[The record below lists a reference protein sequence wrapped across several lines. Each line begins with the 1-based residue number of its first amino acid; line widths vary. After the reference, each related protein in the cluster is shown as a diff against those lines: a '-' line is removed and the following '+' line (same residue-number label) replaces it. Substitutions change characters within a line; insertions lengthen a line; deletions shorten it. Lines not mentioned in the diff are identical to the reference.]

1 MHCACIKFRG
11 FAIANAQLTDSK
23 YATKLYGEQAANGTA
38 EEEDSDAGGDIEAEI
53 NKELADIRK
62 PTVQPLFQSVKL
74 DTQCCKQYLHSWCR
88 LRVRLINVVVFF
100 KTRAPVDPVSFVHK
114 ICQDT
119 ADGVQH
125 KNCRFVKRL
134 TPITGIEKAN
144 EKGLETVA
152 ERVLAPHFHGE
163 ENAEKKVRSTPSYA
177 DVRHVLTETNS
188 LTSCETTVR
197 DSTDYPEQQRL
208 QER

>member
-1 MHCACIKFRG
+1 MVHDTLSSCSINIFIDWA
-11 FAIANAQLTDSK
+11 LTYLQ
-23 YATKLYGEQAANGTA
+23 YATKLYGEQAVNGTV
-38 EEEDSDAGGDIEAEI
+38 EDEDSDAGGDIEAEI

-62 PTVQPLFQSVKL
+62 PIVKPLFTSVKL
-74 DTQCCKQYLHSWCR
+74 DTQCCKRATQSMTTRRIR
-88 LRVRLINVVVFF
+88 LTLVVVFF
-100 KTRAPVDPVSFVHK
+100 KTRAPVEPVSFVHK

-152 ERVLAPHFHGE
+152 ERILAPHFHGE
-163 ENAEKKVRSTPSYA
+163 SNAGKKVRLNSFPS
-177 DVRHVLTETNS
+177 VVVSQR
-188 LTSCETTVR
+188 R
-197 DSTDYPEQQRL
+197 DSR
-208 QER
+208 

>member
-1 MHCACIKFRG
+1 M
-11 FAIANAQLTDSK
+11 IASFAQLYTKLTERK
-23 YATKLYGEQAANGTA
+23 YATKLYGDQAANGMA

-62 PTVQPLFQSVKL
+62 PTMQPLFQSVKL
-74 DTQCCKQYLHSWCR
+74 DTQCCKQILPLQCELH
-88 LRVRLINVVVFF
+88 VRLNDAVVFF

-144 EKGLETVA
+144 QKGLETVA
-152 ERVLAPHFHGE
+152 EQVLAPHFHGE
-163 ENAEKKVRSTPSYA
+163 ENAGKKVRSNVSWLMSDSGLPIARLANMLCNYSSRSDQLSEITK
-177 DVRHVLTETNS
+177 
-188 LTSCETTVR
+188 TSREKT
-197 DSTDYPEQQRL
+197 
-208 QER
+208 